1 MAFVCVILIAR
12 GGMKG
17 ETIMNDINDL
27 NNLQI
32 ALQLYTVRDETKGDF
47 AGTLRRVAQIG
58 YSGVEFA
65 GYGDLTAP
73 EISALLAETG
83 LRAVS
88 THLGLDA
95 LQDSQLDGAIRYCR
109 DIGCGFIVLPWLA
122 NEWRTREG
130 MQALASR
137 LNTIGQRCREHGI
150 TFAYHNHDFEFT
162 RVEGAYL
169 LDYMLQAVDPSLVK
183 IELDVYWA
191 AYAGV
196 DPVSYLQTL
205 DEQIALIHLKDMA
218 ADRSMTEVGKG
229 MLDMRSICA
238 FAQARGLWGIVE
250 HDHPQLPSLESA
262 RISLEYLRSV
272 VII

>member
-1 MAFVCVILIAR
+1 
-12 GGMKG
+12 
-17 ETIMNDINDL
+17 MNAL
-27 NNLQI
+27 RV
-32 ALQLYTVRDETKGDF
+32 ALQLYTVRDETKSDF

-65 GYGDLTAP
+65 GYGNLSSQEMA
-73 EISALLAETG
+73 ALLAETG
-83 LRAVS
+83 LRAAS

-95 LQDSQLDGAIRYCR
+95 LQDAQLDAAMQYCQ
-109 DIGCGFIVLPWLA
+109 DIGCSFIVLPWLA

-130 MQALASR
+130 IQALAPR
-137 LNTIGQRCREHGI
+137 LSTIGQRCREHGI

-162 RVEGAYL
+162 RVDGTYL
-169 LDYMLQAVDPSLVK
+169 LGYLLQVTDPSLVK

-196 DPVSYLQTL
+196 DPASYLQTL
-205 DEQIALIHLKDMA
+205 ADRVALIHLKDMA

-229 MLDMRSICA
+229 LLDMRSICA

-250 HDHPQLPSLESA
+250 HDHPHIPSLESA
-262 RISLEYLRSV
+262 RISWEYFR
-272 VII
+272 